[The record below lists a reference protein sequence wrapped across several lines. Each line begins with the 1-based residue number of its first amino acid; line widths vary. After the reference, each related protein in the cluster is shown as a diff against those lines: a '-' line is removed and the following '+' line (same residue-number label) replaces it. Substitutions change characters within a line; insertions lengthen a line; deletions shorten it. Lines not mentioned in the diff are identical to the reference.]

1 MTRNIKICHLIVV
14 NDACFSGSIFSA
26 KPVGKTKQRNFIA
39 VREAQENEVKI
50 LLNRFCKSE
59 DLTDKKM
66 YILYDVLVYG
76 INKCFLQVVRYFVEP
91 AKQAKVKTSF
101 LRYKVTSCPNIG
113 DIYTRFARYLHT
125 TRCS

>member
-14 NDACFSGSIFSA
+14 NDVCFSGSIFSA
-26 KPVGKTKQRNFIA
+26 KPVGKTKQRNFIT

-66 YILYDVLVYG
+66 YILSHILVYV
-76 INKCFLQVVRYFVEP
+76 INKCF
-91 AKQAKVKTSF
+91 
-101 LRYKVTSCPNIG
+101 YK
-113 DIYTRFARYLHT
+113 L
-125 TRCS
+125 

>member
-1 MTRNIKICHLIVV
+1 M
-14 NDACFSGSIFSA
+14 
-26 KPVGKTKQRNFIA
+26 
-39 VREAQENEVKI
+39 KI

-66 YILYDVLVYG
+66 YILHDVLVYG

-101 LRYKVTSCPNIG
+101 LRYKVTSFPNIG
-113 DIYTRFARYLHT
+113 DIYTRFARYFHT